1 MNSSNL
7 KTKIGKTRLSV
18 SENWL
23 STENA
28 EDNGGS
34 KTKFYKS
41 SFTHVREVFT
51 TEIGITPNK

>member
-23 STENA
+23 STEN

-34 KTKFYKS
+34 RTKFYKS
-41 SFTHVREVFT
+41 SFKHLRGVQGYTHR
-51 TEIGITPNK
+51 